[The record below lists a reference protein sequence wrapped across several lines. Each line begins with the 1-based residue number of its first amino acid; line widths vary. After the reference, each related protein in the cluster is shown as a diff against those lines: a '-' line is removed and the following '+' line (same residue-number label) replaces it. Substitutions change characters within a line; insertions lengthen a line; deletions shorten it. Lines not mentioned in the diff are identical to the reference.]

1 MFKKLDT
8 PFSNQVV
15 EQKAAEVIRAH
26 SLKTGWVPCL
36 PLPIEPIIE
45 HTLDL
50 FIDYDDIPEQD
61 GRILGAISPS
71 ERTITLNQAHVAEF
85 EKCPG
90 MQRFTLAHEVGHWQL
105 HVDRAAVDHPALLD
119 IPATLVCEE
128 DDGRPCEQ
136 VANRF
141 AAFLLMPKDLLTSVL
156 ADADVCAREG
166 FRGVADR
173 IGVSYQALHYRL
185 ERLGVPHHKA

>member
-1 MFKKLDT
+1 MFKNLDI
-8 PFSNQVV
+8 PFNDGVV

-26 SLKTGWVPCL
+26 SLETGWVPCL
-36 PLPIEPIIE
+36 PLPIESIIE

-50 FIDYDDIPEQD
+50 FIDYDDISEQ
-61 GRILGAISPS
+61 GRRILAAISPS
-71 ERTITLNQAHVAEF
+71 KRIITLNQAHITEF

-90 MQRFTLAHEVGHWQL
+90 MQRFTLAHEVGHWKL

-128 DDGRPCEQ
+128 GDDGPCEQ

-141 AAFLLMPKDLLTSVL
+141 AAFLLMPKDLLSVVL
-156 ADADVCAREG
+156 ADADVSTQAG
-166 FRGVADR
+166 FREVADR

-185 ERLGVPHHKA
+185 KKLGVHHTA